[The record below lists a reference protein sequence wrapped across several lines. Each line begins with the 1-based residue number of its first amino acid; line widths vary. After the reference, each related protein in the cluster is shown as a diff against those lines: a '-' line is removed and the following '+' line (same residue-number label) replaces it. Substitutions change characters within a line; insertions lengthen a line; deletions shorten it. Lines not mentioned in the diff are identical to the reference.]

1 MADAVTETRSPIELA
16 REVFE
21 EVLNRRDADALLPYW
36 AEDIVEIFP
45 TGTLRGRQE
54 VRDYFA
60 EVFAALPDFHIE
72 AERIAAHE
80 ETVFVKWH
88 LSGTFSGDRW
98 MGIEPTGSRIELD
111 GIDCFTIRDGL
122 VLHNHVI
129 YDSTSFA
136 RQIGMLPPQGSAGDR
151 AMTGAF
157 NAYTQ
162 LRERVRRR

>member
-1 MADAVTETRSPIELA
+1 MPDAVTETRSPVELA

-36 AEDIVEIFP
+36 AEDVVEVFP
-45 TGTLRGRQE
+45 TGTLHGRQE

-60 EVFAALPDFHIE
+60 AVFAALPDFHIE
-72 AERIAAHE
+72 AERVAGDE

-88 LSGTFSGDRW
+88 LSGTFSGERW
-98 MGIEPTGSRIELD
+98 MGIDPTGSRIELD
-111 GIDCFTIRDGL
+111 GMDCFTVRDGL
-122 VLHNHVI
+122 VVHNHVI

-136 RQIGMLPPQGSAGDR
+136 RQVGMLPAQGSAGDR

-157 NAYTQ
+157 NVRTR
-162 LRERVRRR
+162 LRDRLRRR

>member
-1 MADAVTETRSPIELA
+1 MPDAATETRQPVELA

-21 EVLNRRDADALLPYW
+21 QMLNRRDADALVPYW
-36 AEDIVEIFP
+36 DEDVVEVFP

-72 AERIAAHE
+72 AERIAGDD

-88 LSGTFSGDRW
+88 LSGTFSGARW

-111 GIDCFTIRDGL
+111 GMDCFTVRDGL
-122 VLHNHVI
+122 VVHNHVI

-136 RQIGMLPPQGSAGDR
+136 RQVGMLPAEGSPADR
-151 AMTGAF
+151 AMTATF
-157 NAYTQ
+157 NARTK
-162 LRERVRRR
+162 LRERLRRR